1 MRSLSARLRR
11 PSSKALAC
19 LGLFAALWLST
30 ADSQAGTLSVVG
42 QSRWEQVAHI
52 YDGDTFRSDKGEK
65 VRLLGINT
73 PEIAYN
79 DRPGQPLGNSAK
91 RRLSELIGGEL
102 VELRMDSD
110 KQDDY
115 GRTLAQVYRRD
126 GSWINGLLVREG
138 LALVY
143 TFAPNFR
150 WTRELLAAEAEARAA
165 GLGIWANERF
175 RVLKSGEVS
184 ADHIGQFRLIR
195 GKISD
200 PGDWTFRLG
209 ALHISVPKKSRP
221 WFKDGLKQLQDGRH
235 VMVRGT
241 IRSAGG
247 GRLYLALHSPYD
259 IE

>member
-11 PSSKALAC
+11 QSLSSLAL
-19 LGLFAALWLST
+19 LGLFAALWLDV

-42 QSRWEQVAHI
+42 QSRWVEVAHV
-52 YDGDTFRSDKGEK
+52 YDGDTFRTKKGEK

-79 DRPGQPLGNSAK
+79 DRPGQPLGNKAK
-91 RRLSELIGGEL
+91 RRLAELIDGEL
-102 VELRMDSD
+102 VELRMDGD
-110 KQDDY
+110 KRDDY

-126 GSWINGLLVREG
+126 GRWINGLLVREG

-150 WTRELLAAEAEARAA
+150 WTKELLAAESEARAA
-165 GLGIWANERF
+165 GAGIWANARF
-175 RVLKSGEVS
+175 RLLESSELS
-184 ADHIGQFRLIR
+184 ADHIGQFRLVQ
-195 GKISD
+195 GSISALEHW
-200 PGDWTFRLG
+200 GFRLDD
-209 ALHISVPKKSRP
+209 LRISVPKNSRR
-221 WFKDGLKQLQDGRH
+221 WFEKGLNELREGQQ
-235 VMVRGT
+235 VQVRGT
-241 IRSAGG
+241 IRSAKN